1 VGRSRVLHLR
11 LEFLQVP
18 DRVPFKK
25 TMTMAVE
32 GSVLVSG
39 PGTAARSSQAPATGS
54 RLSSTG
60 ADGSRGDILIVDDE
74 PALLR
79 GLSRVLTER
88 GYRVVCEPDGRAAL
102 ATFRSRE
109 FDVIVTDIAMPEM
122 DGIQLLRQLREH
134 DAEVPVVLITG
145 EPTVGTAVKAL
156 EYGAFHYLTKPIPLG
171 NLEDVVDKAACLRRM
186 ARMKRQAAELIPRTL
201 PNQSRAPLESAFYKA
216 LESLWMAY
224 HPILRAPTGEVYGY
238 EALLRSKEASLPHPG
253 AVLDAA
259 ERLNM
264 LDVLG
269 RTIRERS
276 AGAMQK
282 APEGTVLFVN
292 LHTTDLLD
300 PTLMSPDTPLSKM
313 AHNVVLEITERAS
326 IDQVKDVRARVAALR
341 EMGFRIAV
349 DDLGAGYAGLTSFAL
364 LEPEIVKLD
373 MSLVRDV
380 HLNSTKQKLVKSMT
394 QLAHDMGM
402 LVVGEGVETVQER
415 DALVQLGCDLLQGFL
430 FARPNAAFPT
440 VKW

>member
-1 VGRSRVLHLR
+1 MDAV
-11 LEFLQVP
+11 
-18 DRVPFKK
+18 KK
-25 TMTMAVE
+25 AMTTAVDE
-32 GSVLVSG
+32 SALVS
-39 PGTAARSSQAPATGS
+39 SVPAVS
-54 RLSSTG
+54 RG
-60 ADGSRGDILIVDDE
+60 ADPGARAGKLALGGAEGSRGDILVVDDE
-74 PALLR
+74 PTLLR
-79 GLSRVLTER
+79 GISRLLTDR
-88 GYRVVCEPDGRAAL
+88 GYNVVCERDGEAAL
-102 ATFRSRE
+102 HTFRSKE
-109 FDVIVTDIAMPEM
+109 FDVIVTDIAMPQM

-134 DAEVPVVLITG
+134 DADVPVVLITG
-145 EPTVGTAVKAL
+145 EPAVSTAVKAL

-171 NLEDVVDKAACLRRM
+171 NLEEVVDKAACLRRM
-186 ARMKRQAAELIPRTL
+186 ARMKRQAAELIERTL
-201 PNQSRAPLESAFYKA
+201 PSTSRAPLENSFFKA
-216 LESLWMAY
+216 LDSLWMAY
-224 HPILRAPTGEVYGY
+224 HPILRAQDGSVYGY

-276 AGAMQK
+276 AGPMQN
-282 APEGTVLFVN
+282 APAGTILFVN

-300 PTLMSPDTPLSKM
+300 PTLMSPDTPLSKI
-313 AHNVVLEITERAS
+313 AKNVVLEITERAS
-326 IDQVKDVRARVAALR
+326 LDQVKDVRARVAALR

-373 MSLVRDV
+373 MTLVRDV
-380 HLNSTKQKLVKSMT
+380 HSSSTKQKLVRSMT

-402 LVVGEGVETVQER
+402 MVVGEGVETAAER
-415 DALVQLGCDLLQGFL
+415 DALIHLGCDLLQGFL
-430 FARPNAAFPT
+430 FAKPNVAFPT